1 MEGVVQMN
9 TTESKQKM
17 DKKIE
22 KWKSDLIDV
31 SARNPLLNFKPKKT
45 NSLKILENLSWL
57 TEQLFDDKYLDL
69 EQLETPFLEEIQ
81 RLESKTYEIT
91 SAESDRMSPTQKRKH
106 QEDWEKNIRHRINE
120 QYNDLKKA
128 LTKLRNSARTAM
140 NEQGINIAYLTFGL
154 LKWKPGT
161 GTNSAQTNSAPLLLL
176 PVTIKKASANSPFT
190 LNIYE
195 QEIIV
200 NPFINHVLEEQ
211 FGLTLTDLI
220 FEADNPDFADVFEQV
235 YDKIENLQ
243 DWAVEEDCYLSLFSF
258 NKLVMY
264 KDLEQYRGLLES
276 HPLIRE
282 IVGTAGEDTIRQNF
296 DAGLI
301 PSENRMDKEIPAEQ
315 NFNVVDADSSQQRAI
330 IAAKKGMSFV
340 LQGPPGTGKSQTI
353 TNVIAECLAAGKKV
367 LFVSEKMAALN
378 VVKDR
383 LEERGLG
390 EFCLEMHSHKAGKR
404 QVLDSLAD
412 TINKPVA
419 AKKVPEEI
427 YQQMNYLRNR
437 LNTYSEKLHELR
449 QPYGKS
455 VYEVQGL
462 LNPLKDIP
470 EILSAVHLS
479 ADQNLEEIYRL
490 LTDLDR
496 YRNQTSQENSRPW
509 EALSAGRFSFEL
521 QANVQ
526 KLLQHMVE
534 VTRDALAFA
543 ESISAETG
551 LQVSRTQELERIVS
565 VLELAAVSPRPP
577 QAWLTS
583 LDVSELIREAREH
596 QEQVGEFFAQ
606 RGELLDSFDEQVMQ
620 LPIEDLQRTLFD
632 DVDFLDQ
639 VPEKNRLKVLDDQA
653 EKLQQAA
660 EEFGRVN
667 EQLRLFDETAKAA
680 GQQETS
686 SLDDYR
692 RLSRYMKL
700 FNLKVQ
706 PAFSWFVR
714 SSWKTA
720 TQQVH
725 LAKSDYERMSEM
737 RQQLLATYEA
747 SFIGQDAG
755 TVIGQVNES
764 IAGIQIFANPDAST
778 LREALYDNRTQILTA
793 LEELFGWHKQWG
805 ELKVEF
811 EELFQLELTQT
822 SDVDRLSR
830 IMELVAVNPQPERG
844 WFDSSHSRRVR
855 QELENAKEL
864 LGKFEKDRQELQV
877 IYVDELLDEP
887 GLEERIE
894 QMHNRCLNDYQSPLK
909 RALGGGYRKDVR
921 WLSAQR
927 KEADKMDFQAFSKD
941 IRAIRRTLNYRSE
954 LKKQETHWADL
965 MGRHYLGLRSDW
977 GAIENSIASTEKI
990 VDWHQGKPV
999 SSTLQQLLVAPSGRT
1014 EELLSRYRQLK
1025 RNSEALTRCLLGVKT
1040 AFPQIWNASLAPEL
1054 ESWHL
1059 DQTVSRL
1066 LEDSGKIQSLIS
1078 RMKLIADFRIGYGEP
1093 RYRELMEDLYR
1104 LQSFR
1109 ELQDSLKDKEAYYRH
1124 TFGKA
1129 FQGEDTLWEDLQ
1141 EALEEIGRLHAENI
1155 MIPTQIAQFSIDN
1168 TEDYRER
1175 QKSLEQHVHA
1185 LERCIQTLDAEIPIV
1200 IQDEEGTLASNRS
1213 LTRVGERLNGFVGGM
1228 QRWRDAYLSIR
1239 STVKRPFTDFAEL
1252 RTQLK
1257 LASQVQQQEAA
1268 LEQQME
1274 RLQQMFGSRIQGF
1287 STDWPLIFDALAW
1300 TEEWKELLGKDAAL
1314 NPLLQLVCAE
1324 GTERKQLLHGLI
1336 ENAQK
1341 LKSVLTDRMSRFN
1354 TQFDISMAF
1363 IGRFEAEL
1371 SWEMLN
1377 NYANSRLP
1385 HLDLMENW
1393 IRYRNLQ
1400 KQAYESGLGDFV
1412 DQAMSESSEYPLK
1425 DLFQKRL
1432 FKQWLDCVYEQE
1444 DLLAEFDAHQAGEDL
1459 KQFRKLDSGSQ
1470 NLNVIRI
1477 KEKLE
1482 SEREHALSAPA
1493 FLREKQLVLHEIGKK
1508 KRHIPIRQLMQGA
1521 AEFVQSL
1528 KPCFLM
1534 SPLSVSQYIDAHK
1547 IQFDLVIFDEASQIF
1562 SEDAIGAM
1570 IRGKQ
1575 VIIVGDTKQLPP
1587 TNFFQSSGIEEDYD
1601 TDEEQE
1607 EEVNYESIL
1616 DECANILPPLDLR
1629 WHYRSKHESLITFSN
1644 EAFYYNNLITFPSA
1658 DNGNY
1663 LGTDFVHV
1671 QEGVY
1676 DRGGSSTNRPE
1687 ARRVAE
1693 LVFEHYRDH
1702 GHQSLGVIAFSQKQA
1717 AAIEEELQIMRS
1729 QQPEFEQYFQE
1740 GSREEFFVKSLEN
1753 VQGDERDVI
1762 FLSVGYGRAADGSI
1776 YYNFG
1781 PLSKA
1786 KGERRLNVAVTRA
1799 KYHMK
1804 LVSSITPDDLPDT
1817 KVEGNSGLKHLKQY
1831 MQNVMYGYQP
1841 MVRGEGG
1848 IPEFDSP
1855 FEEDVYRV
1863 LTDMGYT
1870 VDTQVGCSG
1879 YRIDLGIV
1887 DPDDKT
1893 KYLIGI
1899 ECDGANYHSSK
1910 VARDRD
1916 RLRQQVLEGLGW
1928 KIYRIWS
1935 QEWFKNRRHE
1945 VERLKLY
1952 LEEETKR
1959 EIYLGI

>member
-1 MEGVVQMN
+1 MN
-9 TTESKQKM
+9 TTEAKQKM

-22 KWKSDLIDV
+22 KWKSDLIDI
-31 SARNPLLNFKPKKT
+31 SGRNPLLNFKPKKT
-45 NSLKILENLSWL
+45 NSLRLLENLSWL
-57 TEQLFDDKYLDL
+57 AEQLQDEQYLNL
-69 EQLETPFLEEIQ
+69 EELETPFLEEVR
-81 RLESKTYEIT
+81 RLQSKTYEIT
-91 SAESDRMSPTQKRKH
+91 SAESDKMSPTQRRKH
-106 QEDWEKNIRHRINE
+106 QEDWERNIQNRINE
-120 QYNDLKKA
+120 QYNELKKA

-161 GTNSAQTNSAPLLLL
+161 GTNSAQTSSAPLLLL
-176 PVTIKKASANSPFT
+176 PVMIKKASANSPFT
-190 LNIYE
+190 MNIYE
-195 QEIIV
+195 QEMIV
-200 NPFINHVLEEQ
+200 NPFMNHVLEEQ
-211 FGLTLTDLI
+211 FGLTLSDLI
-220 FEADNPDFADVFEQV
+220 FEADNPDFTDIFEQV

-301 PSENRMDKEIPAEQ
+301 PSESRMDKEVPAEQ

-353 TNVIAECLAAGKKV
+353 TNIVAECLAASKKV

-412 TINKPVA
+412 TINKPPA

-427 YQQMNYLRNR
+427 YQQMNYLRDR
-437 LNTYSEKLHELR
+437 LNTYSEKLHEVR

-490 LTDLDR
+490 LADLDR
-496 YRNQTSQENSRPW
+496 YRNQTLQEDLRPW

-526 KLLQHMVE
+526 KLLQHTAE
-534 VTRDALAFA
+534 ITRNALALA
-543 ESISAETG
+543 ETLSVETG
-551 LQVSRTQELERIVS
+551 LRVSRTEELDRIVS
-565 VLELAAVSPRPP
+565 ILELASVSPRPP
-577 QAWLTS
+577 QSWLTS
-583 LDVSELIREAREH
+583 LDVSELMREAREH
-596 QEQVGEFFAQ
+596 QEQVGEFFAL
-606 RGELLDSFDEQVMQ
+606 RGELLQSFDEQILA
-620 LPIEDLQRTLFD
+620 LPLQDLRGTLFGD
-632 DVDFLDQ
+632 SNFLNQ
-639 VPEKNRLKVLDDQA
+639 VPEKDRLNVLDDQA
-653 EKLQQAA
+653 EKIEQAA
-660 EEFGRVN
+660 ENFGRVR
-667 EQLRLFDETAKAA
+667 EQLRLFDDTAKAA
-680 GQQETS
+680 GQQEVS
-686 SLDDYR
+686 SLNDYR

-700 FNLKVQ
+700 FNLKAQ
-706 PAFSWFVR
+706 PAFAWFVK
-714 SSWKTA
+714 SSWNTT
-720 TQQVH
+720 TQQAH
-725 LAKSDYERMSEM
+725 LAKSDHERMSQM
-737 RQQLLATYEA
+737 RQQLLSAYET
-747 SFIGQDAG
+747 SFIEQDAG
-755 TVIGQVNES
+755 TLIEQINES
-764 IAGIQIFANPDAST
+764 TAGVQIFASPDYSL
-778 LREALYDNRTQILTA
+778 LRETLYDNRTQILTTS
-793 LEELFGWHKQWG
+793 EELFGWYKQWG
-805 ELKVEF
+805 ELKIEF
-811 EELFQLELTQT
+811 EELFQLELTRA
-822 SDVDRLSR
+822 SDVQRLSR
-830 IMELVAVNPQPERG
+830 IMELVAVNPQPERE
-844 WFDSSHSRRVR
+844 WFDSSHSRQVR
-855 QELENAKEL
+855 QELENTKEL
-864 LGKFEKDRQELQV
+864 LEKFEKDRQELLAV
-877 IYVDELLDEP
+877 YVDELLDEP

-894 QMHNRCLNDYQSPLK
+894 QMHNRCLNEYQSPVK
-909 RALGGGYRKDVR
+909 RALGGGYRKDAR
-921 WLSAQR
+921 WLSAQL
-927 KEADKMDFQAFSKD
+927 KESKKLDFQAFLKD
-941 IRAIRRTLNYRSE
+941 IRAIRRTLNYRSQ
-954 LKKQETHWADL
+954 LKKQESHWAAL

-977 GAIENSIASTEKI
+977 KAIEHSIATTEKI
-990 VDWHQGKPV
+990 VDWHQGKPI
-999 SSTLQQLLVAPSGRT
+999 SSALQELLVSPSGRT

-1025 RNSEALTRCLLGVKT
+1025 RNSEALIRCLLGLKT
-1040 AFPQIWNASLAPEL
+1040 SFPQIWNASLAPEL
-1054 ESWHL
+1054 ESWNL
-1059 DQTVSRL
+1059 DQMISRL
-1066 LEDSGKIQSLIS
+1066 LEDSGNIQSLIS
-1078 RMKLIADFRIGYGEP
+1078 RIKPIVDLRIGYGEP
-1093 RYRELMEDLYR
+1093 RYRELMEDLVG

-1109 ELQDSLKDKEAYYRH
+1109 ELQNSLKDKEAYYRH

-1129 FQGEDTLWEDLQ
+1129 FQGEDTPWEDLQ
-1141 EALEEIGRLHAENI
+1141 EALEEIGRLHTENI
-1155 MIPTQIAQFSIDN
+1155 MIPTRIAQFAIDN

-1175 QKSLEQHVHA
+1175 QKSLEQYVHTM
-1185 LERCIQTLDAEIPIV
+1185 ERSIQTLDTEIPIV
-1200 IQDEEGTLASNRS
+1200 MQDQESIHVMNRS
-1213 LTRVGERLNGFVGGM
+1213 LTRIGERLNGFISSM
-1228 QRWRDAYLSIR
+1228 QRWRTAYLSIR
-1239 STVKRPFTDFAEL
+1239 STVKLSFADFGEL
-1252 RTQLK
+1252 QAK
-1257 LASQVQQQEAA
+1257 LELALQVQRQQSA
-1268 LEQQME
+1268 LEDQME
-1274 RLQQMFGSRIQGF
+1274 HLQQIFGSRIQGF

-1300 TEEWKELLGKDAAL
+1300 TEEWKELLGEDTAL
-1314 NPLLQLVCAE
+1314 NPLLQFVCAE
-1324 GTERKQLLHGLI
+1324 GI
-1336 ENAQK
+1336 ENKPLLQGLTENIRQSK
-1341 LKSVLTDRMSRFN
+1341 TVLTDMTSRFSA
-1354 TQFDISMAF
+1354 QFDLSAAF
-1363 IGRFEAEL
+1363 KEQSEADL
-1371 SWEMLN
+1371 TWEMLN
-1377 NYANSRLP
+1377 GYANSRLP
-1385 HLDLMENW
+1385 HLELMESW

-1400 KQAYESGLGDFV
+1400 KQAYESGLRDFV
-1412 DQAMSESSEYPLK
+1412 DQAMRESSEYSLK
-1425 DLFQKRL
+1425 DLFQKRM
-1432 FKQWLDCVYEQE
+1432 FKQWLDRVYEQE
-1444 DLLAEFDAHQAGEDL
+1444 DLLAEFDAHQASEDL
-1459 KQFRKLDSGSQ
+1459 KQFRKLDGGSQ

-1482 SEREHALSAPA
+1482 SERAHALSAPA

-1508 KRHIPIRQLMQGA
+1508 KRHIPIRQLMQGSA
-1521 AEFVQSL
+1521 DFVQSL

-1547 IQFDLVIFDEASQIF
+1547 IKFDLVIFDEASQIF

-1644 EAFYYNNLITFPSA
+1644 EAFYYNNLVTFPSA

-1671 QEGVY
+1671 QDGIY

-1717 AAIEEELQIMRS
+1717 AAIEEELQIMRR

-1804 LVSSITPDDLPDT
+1804 LVSSITPDDLPEA
-1817 KVEGNSGLKHLKQY
+1817 KVDGNSGLKHLKQY

-1841 MVRGEGG
+1841 MIRGAGG

-1855 FEEDVYRV
+1855 FEEDVYQV
-1863 LTDMGYT
+1863 LTDMGYS

>member
-1 MEGVVQMN
+1 MN
-9 TTESKQKM
+9 TAEGKQKM

-22 KWKSDLIDV
+22 KWKSDLIDI
-31 SARNPLLNFKPKKT
+31 SGRNPLLNFKPKKT
-45 NSLKILENLSWL
+45 NSLRLSENLSWL
-57 TEQLFDDKYLDL
+57 AEQLLDEQYLNL
-69 EQLETPFLEEIQ
+69 EELETPFLEEVR
-81 RLESKTYEIT
+81 RLQSKSYEIT
-91 SAESDRMSPTQKRKH
+91 SAESDKMNPAQRRKH
-106 QEDWEKNIRHRINE
+106 QEDWERNIQGRINE
-120 QYNDLKKA
+120 QHNELKKA

-161 GTNSAQTNSAPLLLL
+161 GTNSTQTSSAPLLLL
-176 PVTIKKASANSPFT
+176 PVMIKKTSANSPFT

-211 FGLTLTDLI
+211 FGLTLSDLT
-220 FEADNPDFADVFEQV
+220 FEADNPDFTDIFEQV

-243 DWAVEEDCYLSLFSF
+243 DWTVEEDCYLSLFSF

-264 KDLEQYRGLLES
+264 KDLEQYRDLLES

-301 PSENRMDKEIPAEQ
+301 PSESRMDKEVPAEQ

-353 TNVIAECLAAGKKV
+353 TNIVAECLAAGKKV

-383 LEERGLG
+383 LEERGLS

-412 TINKPVA
+412 TINKPAA

-427 YQQMNYLRNR
+427 YQQMNYLRDR
-437 LNTYSEKLHELR
+437 LNTYSEKLHEVR

-490 LTDLDR
+490 LADLDR
-496 YRNQTSQENSRPW
+496 YRNQTSQADSQPW

-526 KLLQHMVE
+526 KLLQHTAD
-534 VTRDALAFA
+534 VTRNALALA
-543 ESISAETG
+543 ETLSAETE
-551 LQVSRTQELERIVS
+551 LQVSRTEELDRIVS

-596 QEQVGEFFAQ
+596 QEQVGEFFAR
-606 RGELLDSFDEQVMQ
+606 RGELLQSFDEQILE
-620 LPIEDLQRTLFD
+620 LPVQDLQETLFGD
-632 DVDFLDQ
+632 SDFLDQ
-639 VPEKNRLKVLDDQA
+639 VPEKERLKVLDDQG
-653 EKLQQAA
+653 EKIQQAA
-660 EEFGRVN
+660 EDFGRVR
-667 EQLRLFDETAKAA
+667 EQLRLFDETVKAT
-680 GQQETS
+680 GQQVS
-686 SLDDYR
+686 SLNDYR

-706 PAFSWFVR
+706 PSFAWFVR

-720 TQQVH
+720 IQQAH
-725 LAKSDYERMSEM
+725 LAKSDHERMSEM
-737 RQQLLATYEA
+737 RQQLLAAYET

-755 TVIGQVNES
+755 TLIKQINES
-764 IAGIQIFANPDAST
+764 TTGVQIFASPDHSLLQET
-778 LREALYDNRTQILTA
+778 LYDNSTQILTA
-793 LEELFGWHKQWG
+793 LEELFGWYKQWG
-805 ELKVEF
+805 EIKIEF

-822 SDVDRLSR
+822 SDVQRLSR

-844 WFDSSHSRRVR
+844 WFDSSHSRKVR

-864 LGKFEKDRQELQV
+864 LGKFEKDRKKLQV
-877 IYVDELLDEP
+877 VYVDELLDEP

-894 QMHNRCLNDYQSPLK
+894 QVHNRCLNEYQSPVK

-927 KEADKMDFQAFSKD
+927 KEAGKVDFQAFLKD

-954 LKKQETHWADL
+954 LKKQESHWAAL

-977 GAIENSIASTEKI
+977 SAIEDSIATTEKI

-999 SSTLQQLLVAPSGRT
+999 SSALQELLVAPSGRT
-1014 EELLSRYRQLK
+1014 EELLSRHRQLK
-1025 RNSEALTRCLLGVKT
+1025 RNSEALIRCLLGLKT

-1054 ESWHL
+1054 ESWNL
-1059 DQTVSRL
+1059 DQMISRL
-1066 LEDSGKIQSLIS
+1066 LEDSGKIQSLVS
-1078 RMKLIADFRIGYGEP
+1078 RIKPIVDFRIGYGEP
-1093 RYRELMEDLYR
+1093 RYRELMEDLFR
-1104 LQSFR
+1104 LQSLR
-1109 ELQDSLKDKEAYYRH
+1109 ELQNSLKDKEAYYRH

-1129 FQGEDTLWEDLQ
+1129 FQGEDTPWEDLQ

-1155 MIPTQIAQFSIDN
+1155 TIPTQIAQFAIDN
-1168 TEDYRER
+1168 TDDYRDR
-1175 QKSLEQHVHA
+1175 QKSLEQHVHT
-1185 LERCIQTLDAEIPIV
+1185 LERSIQTLDAEIPTV
-1200 IQDEEGTLASNRS
+1200 IQDEEGIHANDRS
-1213 LTRVGERLNGFVGGM
+1213 LTWISEHLNEFVGGM
-1228 QRWRDAYLSIR
+1228 QRWRTAYLSIR
-1239 STVKRPFTDFAEL
+1239 STAKRPFADFAEL
-1252 RTQLK
+1252 RAKLE
-1257 LASQVQQQEAA
+1257 LASQAQQRESA
-1268 LEQQME
+1268 LEHQME

-1300 TEEWKELLGKDAAL
+1300 TEEWKGLLGEDAAL

-1324 GTERKQLLHGLI
+1324 GTENKPLLQGLI
-1336 ENAQK
+1336 ENAQQSK
-1341 LKSVLTDRMSRFN
+1341 MALTDMTSRFSV
-1354 TQFDISMAF
+1354 QFDLSAAF
-1363 IGRFEAEL
+1363 AGRSEAEL
-1371 SWEMLN
+1371 TWEMLN
-1377 NYANSRLP
+1377 GYANSRLP
-1385 HLDLMENW
+1385 HLDRMESW

-1412 DQAMSESSEYPLK
+1412 DQAMSESGEYSLK

-1432 FKQWLDCVYEQE
+1432 FKQWLDRVYEQE

-1521 AEFVQSL
+1521 ADFVQSL

-1547 IQFDLVIFDEASQIF
+1547 IKFDLVIFDEASQIF

-1658 DNGNY
+1658 DNGSY

-1671 QEGVY
+1671 QDGIY
-1676 DRGGSSTNRPE
+1676 DRGSSSTNRPE

-1717 AAIEEELQIMRS
+1717 AAIEEELQIMRR

-1804 LVSSITPDDLPDT
+1804 LVSSITPDDLPEA
-1817 KVEGNSGLKHLKQY
+1817 KVEANSGLKHLKQY

-1841 MVRGEGG
+1841 MIRGEGG
-1848 IPEFDSP
+1848 IPKFDSP